1 VARWHTLPGGLDPR
15 PTDQSPSRDREETVR
30 ARGIY
35 AETVR
40 TFAGRAGFLLA
51 LGALVFIPLG
61 LLDAFADRIGSIH
74 VSSPGELTSLAL
86 AAAVV
91 GFAAQAITSL
101 LGEVFYSGAVAL
113 TLANADSGER
123 PTLWQ
128 VARSLSYGRLIA
140 VDILFGAVVVIG
152 LVALIAPGV
161 LAFTWFALAGPLVEI
176 EDCGTKEA
184 FTRSRAL
191 VRGHFWTV
199 VAVLGPIT
207 LASEFAADAVLTLSH
222 GAIHNPLLG
231 AWVGESVT
239 NIAISPFYAVAAVL
253 LTLKLRRRAV

>member
-1 VARWHTLPGGLDPR
+1 M
-15 PTDQSPSRDREETVR
+15 R

-74 VSSPGELTSLAL
+74 VSNPGELTSLAI
-86 AAAVV
+86 AVAIV
-91 GFAAQAITSL
+91 GFAVQAITSL

-113 TLANADSGER
+113 TLANRDGGGR
-123 PTLWQ
+123 PTLRQ

-140 VDILFGAVVVIG
+140 VDILFGTVVVVG
-152 LVALIAPGV
+152 LLALIAPGV
-161 LAFTWFALAGPLVEI
+161 IAFTWFALAGPLIEI
-176 EDCGTKEA
+176 EDCGIKEA
-184 FTRSRAL
+184 FARSRAL

-207 LASEFAADAVLTLSH
+207 LASELATDAFLTLSH
-222 GAIHNPLLG
+222 GAIHNPFLG
-231 AWVGESVT
+231 AWVGESLT

-253 LTLKLRRRAV
+253 LTLGLRRQAG